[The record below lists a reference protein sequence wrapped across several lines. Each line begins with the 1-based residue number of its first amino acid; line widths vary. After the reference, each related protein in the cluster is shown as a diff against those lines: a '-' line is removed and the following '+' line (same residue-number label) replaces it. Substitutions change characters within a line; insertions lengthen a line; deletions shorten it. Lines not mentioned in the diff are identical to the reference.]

1 MSQSDATTR
10 ILVVDDTAVDRQ
22 LAGGLLE
29 LSPLIKVEYAE
40 NGRLGL
46 EYVQQHSP
54 DLVVTDM
61 QMPEMDG
68 LELVSQIRAHYPS
81 IPVVLMTAQGSESI
95 AVEALERG
103 AASYVPKSQLAEILQ
118 TTVADLLSMINANK
132 SHSNLM
138 DCQQRLECDYELEND
153 PALIDSL
160 IDLLQQL
167 LGGMEL
173 TDETGVLRVGV
184 ALREALY
191 NSLYHGNLQIT
202 EDELQSSREDLLTGG
217 DDIVT
222 ERRKQAPYC
231 DRKIRVK
238 IRMDRQQASF
248 VIEDDGEG
256 FDYASL
262 LTQMTPDSDSL
273 DVENGRGFLLMLSMM
288 DEVSFNE
295 SGNSVTMVKEKDNAS
310 VSAAVH

>member
-1 MSQSDATTR
+1 MVDSESETR

-29 LSPLIKVEYAE
+29 LSPSIHVDYAE
-40 NGRLGL
+40 NGRLAL
-46 EYVQQHSP
+46 EQIQMDPP

-61 QMPEMDG
+61 QMPELNG
-68 LELVSQIRAHYPS
+68 LELVSEIRAHFPG
-81 IPVVLMTAQGSESI
+81 IPVVLMTAKGSEAI

-118 TTVADLLSMINANK
+118 TTVSDLLSMVDARK
-132 SHSNLM
+132 SHSKLL
-138 DCQQRLECDYELEND
+138 DCQLKLQCEYVLEND

-160 IDLLQQL
+160 IEMLQQMVS
-167 LGGMEL
+167 GMGL

-191 NSLYHGNLQIT
+191 NSLYHGNLEIT
-202 EDELQSSREDLLTGG
+202 DEDLESSREDLLDGG
-217 DDIVT
+217 DDLVT
-222 ERRKQAPYC
+222 KRRLQAPYC
-231 DRKIRVK
+231 DRRIGVQVS
-238 IRMDRQQASF
+238 IDREQASF
-248 VIEDDGEG
+248 VINDEGNG

-262 LTQMTPDSDSL
+262 LTSMSAEDGAV

-295 SGNSVTMVKEKDNAS
+295 AGNCVTLIKQRDHCEVPVQA
-310 VSAAVH
+310 